1 MRAVVPADHYRG
13 YQDLLQAVR
22 EGQDFRVHV
31 AAREA
36 ARTAVIAPHGGRIEG
51 GTSEIARALAG
62 EEHHLYLF
70 EGLRT
75 TGDNFHHLHLTS
87 SRFDEPRC
95 LELIAG
101 CTTVIAVHGYATDG
115 PDVLLGGRDEDLKS
129 RLAAALGAA
138 GLSCLADGHRF
149 PGLDPGNVC
158 NRGATGRGVQLE
170 FSAAFRRRRDWQAMA
185 GAVRAVL
192 DGLPVGRPGL
202 PPCAAR
208 A

>member
-1 MRAVVPADHYRG
+1 MRAVVPADHYQG
-13 YQDLLQAVR
+13 YQDLLRAVR
-22 EGQDFRVHV
+22 EGEDFRVLV
-31 AAREA
+31 EARRA

-51 GTSEIARALAG
+51 GTSEIARLLAG
-62 EEHHLYLF
+62 DEHHLYLF

-101 CTTVIAVHGYATDG
+101 CATVIAVHGYATDG

-129 RLAAALGAA
+129 RLAAALGLA
-138 GLSCLADGHRF
+138 GLSCQADGHRF
-149 PGLDPGNVC
+149 PGLDPNNVC
-158 NRGATGRGVQLE
+158 NRGALGRGVQLE
-170 FSAAFRRRRDWQAMA
+170 FSAAFRRRRDWQAMV

-192 DGLPVGRPGL
+192 AGLAVEPAGH
-202 PPCAAR
+202 PPCMVR